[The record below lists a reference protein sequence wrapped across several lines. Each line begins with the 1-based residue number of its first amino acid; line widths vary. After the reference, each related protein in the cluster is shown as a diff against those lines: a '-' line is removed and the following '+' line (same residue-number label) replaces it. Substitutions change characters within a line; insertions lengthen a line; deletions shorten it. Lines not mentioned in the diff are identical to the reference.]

1 MDKRWTAVSRFGICL
16 VQVVIHLYIYI
27 FLHLGPKRFR
37 CGRNML
43 NSETFRINI
52 WIFAVVHVH
61 CLVASTNEQS
71 RCLVVCMD
79 ETCIFTIYIS
89 FLHTCGIYIYM
100 YIWYSY
106 TSVYT
111 YPLQDPIPV
120 SPSGRWRAKRTQWGQ
135 SVVKMNFGYR
145 RKSLPAVCSRQIP
158 TLVYSFLKDTY
169 FNLTLLNT

>member
-79 ETCIFTIYIS
+79 ETCIFTIYINI
-89 FLHTCGIYIYM
+89 FTYMWYIYICIFDI
-100 YIWYSY
+100 YIHLYIPIHCKTQFLSAHQDDGGQKGRSEDRAWSKW
-106 TSVYT
+106 TLDIAGKVY
-111 YPLQDPIPV
+111 LQ
-120 SPSGRWRAKRTQWGQ
+120 S
-135 SVVKMNFGYR
+135 
-145 RKSLPAVCSRQIP
+145 AVDGFR
-158 TLVYSFLKDTY
+158 L
-169 FNLTLLNT
+169 